1 MKLFCRFLIPFILA
15 AVLIGCDATE
25 DPLLLNPE
33 PPDSTRV
40 RVVNLLPEGEVD
52 VAAAGILFAQGV
64 PPGRISTVKPV
75 LILEQTSVVVRR
87 SAPVVR
93 FDTVFS
99 QTLAPASRVTYMVL
113 GTRDTMRILSLGTGT
128 QEETDLNTLGEAKI
142 SFINAIDDSA
152 GYFIKSGCQSGP
164 VLFGTSPFADAPRA
178 ITTKSRDLSVYLFS
192 SRDSVLIASARLTP
206 QIGTV
211 SFIIAAR
218 INGRVGLYRMG
229 TNESN
234 EPLMEYPQET
244 RTTAKVELLNALPNA
259 QAISAE
265 IEDGSQI
272 ATGVPML
279 TISQGRDVDACVD
292 PFGDTL
298 LVSTTGGQ
306 IRTPI
311 TLSVGSR
318 SLVVVY
324 NKPDSGTR
332 ALVLS
337 RDILD
342 PSGGK
347 VHIRGVNV
355 ADTEPLASISIG
367 AGAPQ
372 DVNPDS
378 RPFGTLPLG
387 IASGYVSRPAGKYP
401 FMLSSAST
409 GRFYGGG
416 IEDLEAGYY
425 TLFVVNDAGTP
436 SLRIVRD
443 DIENEPIRILR
454 STGVRSTFFN
464 LMTDAEATF
473 TAGQLTLPPLAYS
486 YVYSTVIPFDI
497 TSISSNAGQV
507 DVTPSL
513 GGYTIGTTGS
523 GSSRRIIAFRAP
535 MEVLPPKAASIRFL
549 NAIADASDLVMRIGT
564 NETAPTSTL
573 TFGQPTAAVQLEA
586 RKYSFFVTRD
596 QDTTVLARADGVELL
611 AGRHYLLVVAP
622 KRQGNIS
629 PLAYES
635 FWIQE

>member
-1 MKLFCRFLIPFILA
+1 MKSFCRLLIPFILA
-15 AVLIGCDATE
+15 AVLTACDATE
-25 DPLLLNPE
+25 DPSLLNPE
-33 PPDSTRV
+33 PPDSTLV

-52 VAAAGILFAQGV
+52 VAASGILLAEAV
-64 PPGRISTVKPV
+64 PPGRISPIKHT

-87 SAPVVR
+87 SAPTVK

-99 QTLAPASRVTYMVL
+99 QTLAPDSRMTYLVL
-113 GTRDTMRILSLGTGT
+113 GNRDTMRILSVGTGA
-128 QEETDLNTLGEAKI
+128 QEEMDLRTAREAKI
-142 SFINAIDDSA
+142 SFINAVDDSA
-152 GYFIKSGCQSGP
+152 GYFIKAGCQSGP
-164 VLFGTSPFADAPRA
+164 VLFTTSMFADAPRA
-178 ITTKSRDLSVYLFS
+178 ITTTARDLSLYLFS
-192 SRDSVLIASARLTP
+192 SRDSLPIASARLTP
-206 QIGTV
+206 EVGTV

-218 INGRVGLYRMG
+218 INGHVGLYRMG
-229 TNESN
+229 TTESN
-234 EPLMEYPQET
+234 MPLTEYPLET
-244 RTTAKVELLNALPNA
+244 RTTANVELLNALPEA

-279 TISQGRDVDACVD
+279 TISPGRNVDACAD

-298 LVSTTGGQ
+298 LVSTSGGQ

-311 TLSVGSR
+311 SLSVGSR

-324 NKPDSGTR
+324 KKPDSGTR
-332 ALVLS
+332 ALVLN

-342 PSGGK
+342 PANGM

-355 ADTEPLASISIG
+355 ADTEPLASLSIG
-367 AGAPQ
+367 AGAP
-372 DVNPDS
+372 DGVNPDS

-387 IASGYVSRPAGKYP
+387 VASGYVSLPAGVYP

-416 IEDLEAGYY
+416 IEDLSAGFY

-443 DIENEPIRILR
+443 DIQGDPIRILR
-454 STGVRSTFFN
+454 LNGVRTTFFN
-464 LMTDAEATF
+464 LMTDQNATF
-473 TAGQLTLPPLAYS
+473 TAGTLTLPPLAYS
-486 YVYSTVIPFDI
+486 YVYSTVIPYDI

-535 MEVLPPKAASIRFL
+535 MDVLPPKATSIRFL
-549 NAIADASDLVMRIGT
+549 NAIQDASDLVVRIGT
-564 NETAPTSTL
+564 NKADPTAPL
-573 TFGQPTAAVQLEA
+573 PFGQPTAGVQLEA
-586 RKYSFFVTRD
+586 RKYSFFVTA
-596 QDTTVLARADGVELL
+596 QDTAVLARADGVELL

-622 KRQGNIS
+622 KRQGNAS